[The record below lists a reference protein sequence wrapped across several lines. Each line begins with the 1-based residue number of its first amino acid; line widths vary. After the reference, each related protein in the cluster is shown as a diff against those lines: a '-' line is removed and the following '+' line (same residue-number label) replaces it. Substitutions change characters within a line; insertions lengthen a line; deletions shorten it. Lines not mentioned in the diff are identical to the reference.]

1 MAQLAAS
8 SMTQMLFLGSANK
21 MKKIPKQYKMVI
33 FAFLMS
39 FNTALIVSGVI
50 TFINTPSI
58 KIFLDKWPSNFI
70 LGWPLV
76 FLSIIL
82 VGPPVNK
89 LVSLLVT
96 DTP

>member
-1 MAQLAAS
+1 MAI
-8 SMTQMLFLGSANK
+8 
-21 MKKIPKQYKMVI
+21 KISCRYRAVL

-50 TFINTPSI
+50 TFINTPST

-76 FLSIIL
+76 FLSIIFIGPMVNQL
-82 VGPPVNK
+82 VNI
-89 LVSLLVT
+89 LVKDRT
-96 DTP
+96 